1 MFCIAKHNAFLMI
14 PQRRCDFGGI
24 HYLIIRLMPEGWQHM
39 IKTRRANLRGILSDK
54 GVMAL
59 LPRKFS
65 TMRGCPPA
73 QVICA
78 DSSFLD
84 RRTSKSAVERC
95 LPGAEVHCFGDVKE
109 AFSYITDKG
118 CDVLLTDIEFDRR
131 DCKGIE
137 LAQKVRSMN
146 SKADIIFVTEVPEW
160 HYISEILP
168 MRVSGYVRKPY
179 QKEQLSRE
187 LSNLRYHSGVEN
199 QTPDL
204 TNGKETR
211 LKVIGVECDNIQL
224 RHMKEVVPQVL
235 PMADFFA
242 TTFVDEAAQF
252 AEDNGCDV
260 LISEIDIYGYYDGI
274 KLAQR
279 IREINPYA
287 KIIFAT
293 VVHEFEYARELIDLR
308 IDSFVRKP
316 YEVEGLSKEIDRVFA
331 TLE

>member
-1 MFCIAKHNAFLMI
+1 MGK
-14 PQRRCDFGGI
+14 
-24 HYLIIRLMPEGWQHM
+24 
-39 IKTRRANLRGILSDK
+39 K
-54 GVMAL
+54 GQVSPRWISLFKSVMGTS
-59 LPRKFS
+59 PRVSIS
-65 TMRGCPPA
+65 TVKKAPPMK
-73 QVICA
+73 VICA
-78 DSSFLD
+78 DSVFSD
-84 RRTSKSAVERC
+84 RRTLKSAVERC

-109 AFSYITDKG
+109 AVSYIEDKG
-118 CDVLLTDIEFDRR
+118 CDVLLTDIRFDRR
-131 DCKGIE
+131 DCEGIE

-168 MRVSGYVRKPY
+168 MRISGYVLKPY
-179 QKEQLSRE
+179 QEEQLNRE

-199 QTPDL
+199 RAPDL
-204 TNGKETR
+204 TNGEGTP

-242 TTFVDEAAQF
+242 TALVGEAAQF

-279 IREINPYA
+279 IREINPCA
-287 KIIFAT
+287 KVIFVT

-308 IDSFVRKP
+308 IDSFVLKP
-316 YEVEGLSKEIDRVFA
+316 YEVEGLSKEINRVFA